1 MACFKAGEFGSATRS
16 GPLSRLARRRR
27 GNDAIN
33 GRPHETPG
41 ATAPGRAGR
50 AVSHGARPLG
60 PRRRG
65 DDDDR
70 RYAADDDPPRY
81 AGRAASD
88 QVERHPSGVSE
99 QRPQRRLRDQL
110 LLQRDELRVQRQR
123 DRRPR
128 RREPARHLEPERV
141 ARVGDG
147 GRPVARRHHV
157 HHRRNGHHH
166 ADRLLRERR
175 QLRHVQ
181 VEFREHRQLQQR
193 QAPPRRRRAATGTG
207 QRLRRTQRRVQR
219 SQHFLAA
226 GRSELLLRVHPGY
239 RADGVSR
246 GPLLDGLD
254 RDAVRHARQHRQH
267 RVARRL
273 DGHAVDVQPHDG
285 RLHVDPPEARLRRLR
300 MQRVERA
307 AAVPRPHDR
316 DRRRGV
322 AEPGDDRND
331 DRSQRARRR
340 RRRGG
345 EPHLHL
351 GGHGGPPGQHV
362 QRQRDQRRQEQ
373 HRHVQPGRHLYLPG
387 DGDGPGRILDHRPGD
402 RRRPAGGGQR
412 DRCPRLADARSA
424 RNAGLRGHAVRP
436 VR

>member
-1 MACFKAGEFGSATRS
+1 
-16 GPLSRLARRRR
+16 
-27 GNDAIN
+27 
-33 GRPHETPG
+33 
-41 ATAPGRAGR
+41 
-50 AVSHGARPLG
+50 
-60 PRRRG
+60 
-65 DDDDR
+65 
-70 RYAADDDPPRY
+70 
-81 AGRAASD
+81 
-88 QVERHPSGVSE
+88 
-99 QRPQRRLRDQL
+99 QRRLRDQL

-246 GPLLDGLD
+246 GPLLSVLGADDAGEANLTYTWVVTAGPPGSTFSANGTNAAKNSTATFSQAGTYTFQVTVADQDGFSTTGQ
-254 RDAVRHARQHRQH
+254 VT
-267 RVARRL
+267 
-273 DGHAVDVQPHDG
+273 VDVQQ
-285 RLHVDPPEARLRRLR
+285 EA
-300 MQRVERA
+300 A
-307 AAVPRPHDR
+307 SAT
-316 DRRRGV
+316 V
-322 AEPGDDRND
+322 APG
-331 DRSQRARRR
+331 
-340 RRRGG
+340 
-345 EPHLHL
+345 
-351 GGHGGPPGQHV
+351 
-362 QRQRDQRRQEQ
+362 
-373 HRHVQPGRHLYLPG
+373 
-387 DGDGPGRILDHRPGD
+387 
-402 RRRPAGGGQR
+402 
-412 DRCPRLADARSA
+412 
-424 RNAGLRGHAVRP
+424 
-436 VR
+436 